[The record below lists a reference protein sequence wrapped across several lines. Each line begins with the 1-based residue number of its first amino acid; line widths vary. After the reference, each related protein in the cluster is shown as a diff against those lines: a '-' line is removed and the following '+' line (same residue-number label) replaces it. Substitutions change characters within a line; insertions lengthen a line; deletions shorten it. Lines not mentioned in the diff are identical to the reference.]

1 MYACILED
9 VMANQKIIRVNEEI
23 QKEVAEIIRGDSIKD
38 ARMKDIMVSVT
49 AVDTTTDLKNAKIFI
64 SVLQDNKKDDVLD
77 VLNGSSK
84 FIRKELAR
92 RINLR
97 NTPEISFKLD
107 NSIAYGIKM
116 AKIIHEVMDK

>member
-1 MYACILED
+1 
-9 VMANQKIIRVNEEI
+9 MANQKIIRVNEEI